1 MKRLLVLQHVEIEG
15 PGLFEKFAKER
26 DLKIEIIRLD
36 NKDKLPQTKKGDL
49 ILIMGGPMG
58 VKDIGSERYPWL
70 KLERDFVKRELENK
84 RPIIGVCLGAQLLA
98 SAAGGDVEILKYGS
112 PPKTLPEI
120 GWSQIFINKLNNE
133 FKELFEEPFHV
144 LHWHGDRILLPNKAV
159 LIASSVRC
167 KEQFFRIGDF
177 AYGMQFHIEFTEAM
191 LEEWIKEDKEFIYRG
206 LGLNGQKILREESRK
221 YIDKTLSKRRL
232 LIMKIFKLLS
242 DKKGNLEKR

>member
-15 PGLFEKFAKER
+15 PGLFEQFDKEK

-36 NKDKLPQTKKGDL
+36 KKDNLPQTKEGDL

-70 KLERDFVKRELENK
+70 KLERDFVKRELKNK
-84 RPIIGVCLGAQLLA
+84 RPMIGVCLGAQLLA

-112 PPKTLPEI
+112 PPKALPEI
-120 GWSQIFINKLNNE
+120 GWSQIFINKSNNE
-133 FKELFEEPFHV
+133 FKELFEEPFDV

-159 LIASSVRC
+159 LIASSIRC
-167 KEQFFRIGDF
+167 KEQLFRIGDF
-177 AYGMQFHIEFTEAM
+177 AYGLQFHIEVTEAM
-191 LEEWIKEDKEFIYRG
+191 LEEWIKEDIEFIYRG
-206 LGLNGQKILREESRK
+206 LGLNGQKILREENSK
-221 YIDKTLSKRRL
+221 YVDKTFLKRRL
-232 LIMKIFKLLS
+232 LISKLFNLLS

>member
-15 PGLFEKFAKER
+15 PGLFEQIAKER

-36 NKDKLPQTKKGDL
+36 KNDNLPQTKEGDL

-112 PPKTLPEI
+112 PPKALPEI
-120 GWSQIFINKLNNE
+120 GWSQIFINKSNNE

-177 AYGMQFHIEFTEAM
+177 AYGLQFHIEATESM
-191 LEEWIKEDKEFIYRG
+191 IKELIKEDKEFIYRA
-206 LGLNGQKILREESRK
+206 LGINGQKILREENRK
-221 YIDKTLSKRRL
+221 YIDKTFLKRRL
-232 LIMKIFKLLS
+232 LISKLFNLLS
-242 DKKGNLEKR
+242 DIKGI

>member
-1 MKRLLVLQHVEIEG
+1 MKRLLVLQHEEIEG
-15 PGLFEKFAKER
+15 PGLFEQIAKER

-36 NKDKLPQTKKGDL
+36 KKDNLPQTKKGDL
-49 ILIMGGPMG
+49 ILIMGGTMG

-112 PPKTLPEI
+112 PPKALPEI
-120 GWSQIFINKLNNE
+120 GWSQIFINKSNNE

-159 LIASSVRC
+159 LIAISVRC

-177 AYGMQFHIEFTEAM
+177 AYGLQFHIEATEAM
-191 LEEWIKEDKEFIYRG
+191 IEKWIKEDKEFIYRG
-206 LGLNGQKILREESRK
+206 LGLNGQKILREENRK
-221 YIDKTLSKRRL
+221 FIDKTFLKRRL
-232 LIMKIFKLLS
+232 LISKLFNLLS
-242 DKKGNLEKR
+242 DMKGNLEKR